1 MERILVSACLLGEAV
16 RYDGSAALWQPPAIW
31 EVWRTEQRLLPFCAE
46 CAAGFPVPRPS
57 AERVAERVIEQTGT
71 DVTAQ
76 FRRGAELALAFARQN
91 ALRIAV
97 LKEKSPS
104 CGVNAIYD
112 GSFTGRTLSGMGVV
126 AALLREN
133 GIQVF
138 SEHQVTEAQ
147 AFLESLH

>member
-16 RYDGSAALWQPPAIW
+16 RYDGRAAPWQPPAIW
-31 EVWRTEQRLLPFCAE
+31 EIWRAEQRLLPFCAE

-57 AERVAERVIEQTGT
+57 AERVGERVIEQTGA
-71 DVTAQ
+71 DVTPQ
-76 FRRGAELALAFARQN
+76 FRRGAELALAFARRN

-97 LKEKSPS
+97 LKEESPS

-112 GSFTGRTLSGMGVV
+112 GSFTGHTLSGMGVV

-138 SEHQVTEAQ
+138 SEYEIERVEA
-147 AFLESLH
+147 LLT